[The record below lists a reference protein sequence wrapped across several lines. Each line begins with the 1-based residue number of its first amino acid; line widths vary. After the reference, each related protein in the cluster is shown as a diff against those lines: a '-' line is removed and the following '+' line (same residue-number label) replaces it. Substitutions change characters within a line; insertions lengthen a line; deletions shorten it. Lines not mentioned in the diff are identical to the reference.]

1 MKTYLHI
8 DWTSCDGRGL
18 CSELLPGVLDR
29 DDWGYPV
36 ARGKV
41 GRDRTDVP
49 LRDADRDAAQEAVF
63 LCPKLALSLVERAA
77 PAPGQR
83 TPGGTPGR

>member
-1 MKTYLHI
+1 MTTILHI

-18 CSELLPGVLDR
+18 CTELLPGVLDR

-36 ARGKV
+36 ARGKA

-49 LRDADRDAAQEAVF
+49 LRDADREAAQEAVF
-63 LCPKLALSLVERAA
+63 LCPKLALSLQERMA
-77 PAPGQR
+77 PVR
-83 TPGGTPGR
+83 ESRKPGR